1 MFCYYS
7 PSFFLPES
15 SVTTL
20 SLIYLG
26 YIGYGA
32 YVMHQEG
39 RLRKKKTKSQ
49 IKKDKVKG
57 GSIFEWTLNEKS
69 NESWIHAAVYLE
81 KLEL

>member
-1 MFCYYS
+1 M
-7 PSFFLPES
+7 ES
-15 SVTTL
+15 TTL
-20 SLIYLG
+20 VLLLFAFLLFTGIFGKIPFILNLLG

-57 GSIFEWTLNEKS
+57 GSIFE
-69 NESWIHAAVYLE
+69 
-81 KLEL
+81 